1 VCKKIIFFL
10 ALFYSSLRLGCSS
23 ATIVKRYYT
32 NPKYSQGYGIVL
44 CSISR
49 LNIKPYYSGYDLDF
63 LSLDNHKKY
72 HFYID
77 PPPKYSTIKPDYRND
92 SAEGYYRAI
101 ILPVG
106 KYKIFNFQLDN
117 TYGGSGWVFKC
128 KNEFEIPFQVYENKV
143 TYVGDYLC
151 VPFKAKILLVKQPA
165 GGIFV
170 VSSRLAADSMMIRN
184 KFKELDFNTLVNETP
199 VKTINTE
206 SNCIVIN

>member
-10 ALFYSSLRLGCSS
+10 ALFYSSLQLGCSS

-32 NPKYSQGYGIVL
+32 NSKYSQGYGIVL
-44 CSISR
+44 CSILR

-72 HFYID
+72 HFYLD

-106 KYKIFNFQLDN
+106 KYKVFNFQLDN
-117 TYGGSGWVFKC
+117 TYGGSVGFSNVKMNLKYLSRYMKIRLLMLEIICVF
-128 KNEFEIPFQVYENKV
+128 P
-143 TYVGDYLC
+143 
-151 VPFKAKILLVKQPA
+151 
-165 GGIFV
+165 
-170 VSSRLAADSMMIRN
+170 SRLKSC
-184 KFKELDFNTLVNETP
+184 L
-199 VKTINTE
+199 
-206 SNCIVIN
+206 